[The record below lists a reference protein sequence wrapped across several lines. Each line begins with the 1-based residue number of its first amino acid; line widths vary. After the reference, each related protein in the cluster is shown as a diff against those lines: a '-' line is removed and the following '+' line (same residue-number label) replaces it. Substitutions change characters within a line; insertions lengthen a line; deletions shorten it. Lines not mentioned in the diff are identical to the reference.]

1 MALVG
6 NDAPNPH
13 VFCRPR
19 PPEVSAILPDLWIGE
34 FPRVEDV
41 PWLRDSLGATAILS
55 LQDDDDLAAKGVRL
69 AELEAAYR
77 DAAIEFRHHPVAD
90 GDGSGLATAMAAV
103 LRSLDELRRARHRVL
118 VHCNAGYNRSPTVAI
133 AYLCAHQ
140 AMTLS
145 EATAFVKARRPCVP
159 FASVLAERY
168 R

>member
-1 MALVG
+1 MALAG
-6 NDAPNPH
+6 NDPPNPYF
-13 VFCRPR
+13 FCRPR

-55 LQDDDDLAAKGVRL
+55 LQDDGDLAAKGLRL
-69 AELEAAYR
+69 AALETAYR

-90 GDGSGLATAMAAV
+90 GDGHGLAAALSGV
-103 LRSLDELRRARHRVL
+103 LQSLDGLLRARHRVL

-133 AYLCAHQ
+133 AYLCTHQ
-140 AMTLS
+140 GMPLA